1 MSTIHLPNFSSL
13 TVELLEQIASRQ
25 KSDAVKYNDM
35 IAGLD
40 KSSLSFDL
48 CFEQGFK
55 LDSQT
60 ILEDVL
66 LDLEQLHP
74 DKTIRDKS
82 RDLGVE
88 IRIFLVEQNMR
99 RDVFEV
105 IEHYYLNQFVEEQT
119 KSILTSEQ
127 IAFVKKAYNSYC
139 NLGLNLS
146 SDKYDRVKEINKQMG
161 IYAST
166 YHSNIS
172 NVDTKLTFT
181 KDELQGMDGHWLDQ
195 RVDSETLL
203 YKVSL
208 QYPDYIPI
216 MEYCEIPE
224 TRKKMSL
231 AFGSRCIDTNLP
243 IMLDCIKLRK
253 ERAGLFG
260 FESATDYKL
269 QDNMAK
275 DSRTVNAFLAN
286 LMDSINPLVESDLT
300 KLSELG
306 GSTQLNPW
314 DLSYYSRIYTEKVTS
329 LDQRELAKLFSMDS
343 VRDGIF
349 SIYQEL
355 LGLVF
360 TDITDSNPNSIYSPD
375 VKLFQVSDSSDP
387 LAPIG
392 YFYLDMFPRDGKYS
406 HAAMFTLIRKSKYN
420 LPVSAIVC
428 NFDPTADVEF
438 DNVVTFFHEF
448 GHLMHN
454 MVSTNEI
461 SGLAGTACQRDFVET
476 PSQMFEQW
484 CYCKEPLMRL
494 VKPESKSQV
503 TDELVGKI
511 NLGAKTLQGIHNAR
525 QVLYGLL
532 DAAIHSASP
541 PEDTWEYYNTNYSK
555 LFKMQIDPS
564 VNMLANWSHMF
575 GYDSQYY
582 GYQWA
587 LVYAHDLFS
596 FFKPDCMNK
605 ELGRKLRDKV
615 LAVGGAKS
623 GLEVLQDFMGREPDA
638 NAFVN
643 WLNCQAN

>member
-1 MSTIHLPNFSSL
+1 MSTIHLPNFSSI

-25 KSDAVKYNDM
+25 KADAIKYNDM

-40 KSSLSFDL
+40 KSNLSFDL

-82 RDLGVE
+82 TELGVE
-88 IRIFLVEQNMR
+88 FRVFLVEQNMR

-105 IEHYYLNQFVEEQT
+105 IEHYYLNQFVEEQ
-119 KSILTSEQ
+119 KQSILTPEQ
-127 IAFVKKAYNSYC
+127 IKFVEKAYIGYC
-139 NLGLNLS
+139 NLGLNLPE
-146 SDKYDRVKEINKQMG
+146 DKYNRVKEINKQMG
-161 IYAST
+161 IHASK

-172 NVDTKLTFT
+172 NVDTKFTFT
-181 KDELQGMDGHWLDQ
+181 KDELQGMDENWLKQ
-195 RVDSETLL
+195 RLDPETLT
-203 YKVSL
+203 YTVSL

-216 MEYCEIPE
+216 MEYCDIQE
-224 TRKKMSL
+224 TRKKMNL

-243 IMLDCIKLRK
+243 IMLECIKLRK

-269 QDNMAK
+269 QENMAK
-275 DSRTVNAFLAN
+275 DSQTVNAFLAN
-286 LMDSINPLVESDLT
+286 LMEKINPLVESDLI
-300 KLSELG
+300 KLSELA
-306 GSTQLNPW
+306 GSNQLNPW
-314 DLSYYSRIYTEKVTS
+314 DLTYYSRIYTEKFTE
-329 LDQRELAKLFSMDS
+329 LDQRELAKLFSMNS

-360 TDITDSNPNSIYSPD
+360 KDVTESNPNSIYSPD
-375 VKLFQVSDSSDP
+375 VKLFQVSDESDHTKP
-387 LAPIG
+387 LG
-392 YFYLDMFPRDGKYS
+392 YFYLDMFPRSGKYS
-406 HAAMFTLIRKSKYN
+406 HAAMFTFIRKSKYN
-420 LPVSAIVC
+420 LPVGAIVC
-428 NFDPTADVEF
+428 NFDPLADVEF

-461 SGLAGTACQRDFVET
+461 SGLAGTSCQRDFVET

-484 CYCKEPLMRL
+484 CYCKEPLSRL
-494 VKPESKSQV
+494 VKPEAKSQV
-503 TDELVGKI
+503 TDELVQKI
-511 NLGAKTLQGIHNAR
+511 NLAAKTMQGIHNGR

-532 DAAIHSASP
+532 DAAIHSPNP
-541 PEDTWEYYNTNYSK
+541 PEDTWEFYNSNYSK

-596 FFKPDCMNK
+596 FFKADCMNK
-605 ELGRKLRDKV
+605 ELGRRLRDKV
-615 LAVGGAKS
+615 LAVGGAKT
-623 GLEVLQDFMGREPDA
+623 GLEVLKDFMGREPDA

-643 WLNCQAN
+643 WLNC